1 MASQFRGGGRGFLDL
16 VQTLFHNASM
26 IDFEP
31 SSAKHRV
38 IGFPRNGRGDEANDS
53 TTMVGYQPNPPPVP
67 IETEHSAW
75 RRVSWYAGF

>member
-53 TTMVGYQPNPPPVP
+53 TTMVGYQPNPPS
-67 IETEHSAW
+67 SAY
-75 RRVSWYAGF
+75 RNGTQRLEACIMVR